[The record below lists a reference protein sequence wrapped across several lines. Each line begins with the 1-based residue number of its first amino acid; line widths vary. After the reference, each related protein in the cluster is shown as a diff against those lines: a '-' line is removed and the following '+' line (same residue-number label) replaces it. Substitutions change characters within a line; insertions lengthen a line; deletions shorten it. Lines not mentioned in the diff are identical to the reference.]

1 MGRRGRQEVFLA
13 AGTDK
18 ERVLAEAATLTGPV
32 RRRGLGVIPA
42 CFAFC
47 GAVLSAPIAP
57 ALDLGR
63 PLSQAQVDVWKTENG
78 LPQDT
83 VTSILRTREG
93 HLWFGTY
100 DGLVRFDGAR
110 FTVFDAKTTP
120 LLATGSAFA
129 LMEDR
134 HGAIWIGRSE
144 NVLKY
149 ENGAFT
155 QVLGADELGQGTVWA
170 LAEAPDGTVW
180 AGAGRGLVR
189 WTAGK
194 ATLLTKENGLPPA
207 RIRTVCVDREGAVWI
222 GTSGAGLARLQDGR
236 VTRWTMTD
244 GFPSDHIVTV
254 LADPSGGVWVAT
266 AGAGLVRIVGDGRR
280 VWTTSDGLPTDQLTA
295 LALDAAGSLW
305 IGTWGSGVCR
315 FQRGAFS
322 VLAAPPLS
330 NDKIW
335 SILPDEEGFVWV
347 GTWVGGLNRLRDR
360 SFPSYGVPEGLS
372 NDNVRSVLHG
382 RDGSVWL
389 ATAGG
394 GLNRLRDGRLE
405 VIRKADGLPSDEVSA
420 LWEDRSGTLWV
431 GTYTSGLA
439 KLQGGRIEAFGKDD
453 GLPGDDVRVVLED
466 RERTLWVATTSGVAT
481 SRDGR
486 RFERV
491 ATPEWVSLN
500 AVVCVLEDRTGAL
513 WFGTSGDGLIRR
525 DASGFRILTTRDGL
539 VSDRIAALYE
549 DEEGSLWIGSAWSG
563 INRLK
568 EGRIAAIRLE
578 NGLAEGRS
586 QVLLPD
592 RFGGLWL
599 TGNKGFQR
607 LRKSELAA
615 VADGRLDAVRPL
627 SFGLADGLRSASFA
641 SGQQPAGSIGPDGR
655 IWLPSYRGVVVVDP
669 ARIPPPPPP
678 PEIRVEEVVVDGAP
692 RVAKRALQIE
702 PRRRLIEI
710 RYAASTL
717 RPPELVKFRFRLDG
731 FDEDWIEVGTRRSAY
746 YTGLRP
752 GRYRFRVQSRV
763 GDGEWGRESEG
774 LELVLKPAFHQVW
787 WFRAPAAF
795 LVLSGVGLLFWT
807 RTARLKRRH
816 DELERLVGERTD
828 ALREANERLSEL
840 SFTDALTGIPN
851 RRRLDE
857 ALHAEWKRA
866 IRFGHPLSLVLADI
880 DFFKRYND
888 ALGHPAGDRCIVEV
902 ARVVQSNA
910 RRAGDLAARFGGEEF
925 ALLLPATSGADA
937 ATVAERTRAALEAL
951 ALPHPDG
958 ACPVVTASFGV
969 ATFVPESDGD
979 PERLL
984 ATADAAL
991 YRAKRE
997 GRNRVV
1003 GATPRG
1009 GRPPETGR
1017 SGEHPFPKP
1026 LP

>member
-1 MGRRGRQEVFLA
+1 MSRRGRREALPA
-13 AGTDK
+13 AATDE
-18 ERVLAEAATLTGPV
+18 ERVLAEAAPPVRPV
-32 RRRGLGVIPA
+32 RRRGLRAAPA
-42 CFAFC
+42 CIVLF
-47 GAVLSAPIAP
+47 GAVFIARNAP
-57 ALDLGR
+57 ALDVAR
-63 PLSQAQVDVWKTENG
+63 PLSQAQVDVWRTENG

-110 FTVFDAKTTP
+110 FTVFDGKTTP

-134 HGAIWIGRSE
+134 HGAIWVGRSE

-149 ENGAFT
+149 ESGAFT

-207 RIRTVCVDREGAVWI
+207 RLRTLCVDTDGALWI
-222 GTSGAGLARLQDGR
+222 GTSGAGLARLKDGR
-236 VTRWTMTD
+236 VTRWTAKD
-244 GFPSDHIVTV
+244 GFPSDQIVGV
-254 LADPSGGVWVAT
+254 LPDPSGGIWVAT
-266 AGAGLVRIVGDGRR
+266 AGAGLVRIVGDSRR
-280 VWTTSDGLPTDQLTA
+280 VWTTADGLPTDQLTA

-305 IGTWGSGVCR
+305 IGTWGSGICR
-315 FQRGAFS
+315 FHRGAFS

-335 SILPDEEGFVWV
+335 WMLPDEEGFVWV

-360 SFPSYGVPEGLS
+360 SFPSFGVPEGLS
-372 NDNVRSVLHG
+372 NDNVRSVLHA

-420 LWEDRSGTLWV
+420 LCEDRSGVLWV

-439 KLQGGRIEAFGKDD
+439 KLRGGRIEAFGRED
-453 GLPGDDVRVVLED
+453 GLPGDDVRVIFQD
-466 RERTLWVATTSGVAT
+466 REGTLWVATTTGVAA

-500 AVVCVLEDRTGAL
+500 AVVCMLEDRQGAL
-513 WFGTSGDGLIRR
+513 WFGTSGDGLVRR
-525 DASGFRILTTRDGL
+525 DDAGFRVLTTRDGL
-539 VSDRIAALYE
+539 VSDRIAALHE
-549 DEEGSLWIGSAWSG
+549 DDEGTLWIGSAWSG

-568 EGRIAAIRLE
+568 DGRISAIRPE
-578 NGLAEGRS
+578 NGLAEGRA
-586 QVLLPD
+586 QTLIPD
-592 RFGGLWL
+592 RSGGLWL

-607 LRKSELAA
+607 LLKKELNE
-615 VADGRLDAVRPL
+615 VADGLRKVVRPL

-641 SGQQPAGSIGPDGR
+641 SGQQPAGSVDSDGR
-655 IWLPSYRGVVVVDP
+655 IWLPSYRGIVVVDP
-669 ARIPPPPPP
+669 ARIPPPPPAP
-678 PEIRVEEVVVDGAP
+678 GARVEEVVVDGSLRTA
-692 RVAKRALQIE
+692 RRELKIE
-702 PRRRLIEI
+702 PGRRLLEI
-710 RYAASTL
+710 RYAATTL
-717 RPPELVKFRFRLDG
+717 RPPELVGFRFRLDG
-731 FDEDWIEVGTRRSAY
+731 FDDDWHQVGTRRAAY
-746 YTGLRP
+746 YTALPP

-763 GDGEWGRESEG
+763 GDGTWGQEAEP
-774 LELVLKPAFHQVW
+774 LALVLEPAFHQTS
-787 WFRAPAAF
+787 WFRLLAAF
-795 LVLSGVGLLFWT
+795 LVLGGAGLLLRN

-816 DELERLVGERTD
+816 DELERLVDERTD

-840 SFTDALTGIPN
+840 SFSDALTGIPN

-857 ALHAEWKRA
+857 ALDAEWKRA
-866 IRFGHPLSLVLADI
+866 VRFGHPLSLVLADI

-888 ALGHPAGDRCIVEV
+888 ALGHPAGDRCLVEV
-902 ARVVQSNA
+902 ARVLQANA
-910 RRAGDLAARFGGEEF
+910 RRAGDVAARFGGEEF
-925 ALLLPATSGADA
+925 ALLLPATSGTDA
-937 ATVAERTRAALEAL
+937 AVVAERTRAALEAL
-951 ALPHPDG
+951 ALPHPEG
-958 ACPVVTASFGV
+958 AAPVVTASFGV

-979 PERLL
+979 PDRLL

-1003 GATPRG
+1003 SATPRG
-1009 GRPPETGR
+1009 GRPPEAGR
-1017 SGEHPFPKP
+1017 SGEHRLPKAP
-1026 LP
+1026 

>member
-1 MGRRGRQEVFLA
+1 MSRRGSRGFLLA
-13 AGTDK
+13 AGTDE
-18 ERVLAEAATLTGPV
+18 ERVLADAATLTGPV
-32 RRRGLGVIPA
+32 RRRGQGAISA
-42 CFAFC
+42 CIALWGAALFAPY
-47 GAVLSAPIAP
+47 AS
-57 ALDLGR
+57 ALDAGR

-83 VTSILRTREG
+83 VTSLLRTREG

-110 FTVFDAKTTP
+110 FTIFDGKTTP
-120 LLATGSAFA
+120 LLAAGSAFA
-129 LMEDR
+129 LLEDR
-134 HGAIWIGRSE
+134 HGAIWVGRSE

-170 LAEAPDGTVW
+170 LAEGPDGTVW

-207 RIRTVCVDREGAVWI
+207 RLRTICVDRDGAVWI
-222 GTSGAGLARLQDGR
+222 GTSGAGLARLVDGR
-236 VTRWTMTD
+236 VTRWTAKD

-254 LADPSGGVWVAT
+254 LPDPSGGVWVAT
-266 AGAGLVRIVGDGRR
+266 AGAGLVRIVGDTRR
-280 VWTTSDGLPTDQLTA
+280 VWTTADGLPTDQLTA
-295 LALDAAGSLW
+295 LALDDAGSLW

-315 FQRGAFS
+315 FHRGAFS

-372 NDNVRSVLHG
+372 NDNVRSVLHT

-394 GLNRLRDGRLE
+394 GLNRLRDGRIE
-405 VIRKADGLPSDEVSA
+405 TIRKVDGLPSDEVSA
-420 LWEDRSGTLWV
+420 LWEDRSGALWV

-439 KLQGGRIEAFGKDD
+439 RLRGGRIETFGKGD
-453 GLPGDDVRVVLED
+453 GLPGDDVRVILED
-466 RERTLWVATTSGVAT
+466 REGTLWVATTAGVAT
-481 SRDGR
+481 SRGGR

-500 AVVCVLEDRTGAL
+500 AVVCMLEDRQGVL
-513 WFGTSGDGLIRR
+513 WFGTSGDGLVRR
-525 DASGFRILTTRDGL
+525 DAAGFRVLTTRDGL
-539 VSDRIAALYE
+539 VSDRIAALHE
-549 DEEGSLWIGSAWSG
+549 DEDGTLWIGSAWSG

-568 EGRIAAIRLE
+568 EGRITAIRPE

-607 LRKSELAA
+607 ILKKELVE
-615 VADGRLDAVRPL
+615 VAEGRLGAVHPL

-641 SGQQPAGSIGPDGR
+641 SGQQPAGSVGPDGR

-669 ARIPPPPPP
+669 AQVPPPPPP
-678 PEIRVEEVVVDGAP
+678 PGARVEEVVVDGSLRIA
-692 RVAKRALQIE
+692 RRELQVE
-702 PRRRLIEI
+702 PGRRLVEI

-717 RPPELVKFRFRLDG
+717 RPPELVRFRFRLDG
-731 FDEDWIEVGTRRSAY
+731 FDEDWVEVGTRRAAY
-746 YTGLRP
+746 YTGLPP

-763 GDGEWGRESEG
+763 GEGEWGRESEG
-774 LELVLKPAFHQVW
+774 LELVLRPAFHQVW
-787 WFRAPAAF
+787 WIRA
-795 LVLSGVGLLFWT
+795 LVALLALSGVALFFRS

-816 DELERLVGERTD
+816 DELEKLVGERTE

-840 SFTDALTGIPN
+840 SFSDALTGIPN
-851 RRRLDE
+851 RRRFDE
-857 ALHAEWKRA
+857 ALEAEWKRA
-866 IRFGHPLSLVLADI
+866 VRFGHPLSLVLADI

-888 ALGHPAGDRCIVEV
+888 TLGHPAGDRCIVQV
-902 ARVVQSNA
+902 ARVLQTNA

-925 ALLLPATSGADA
+925 ALLLPATGGPDA
-937 ATVAERTRAALEAL
+937 ALVAERTRAALEAL
-951 ALPHPDG
+951 AMPHPDG
-958 ACPVVTASFGV
+958 AAPVVTASFGV

-979 PERLL
+979 PERLV

-991 YRAKRE
+991 YRAKRA

-1003 GATPRG
+1003 NATPRG
-1009 GRPPETGR
+1009 GRPPEAGR
-1017 SGEHPFPKP
+1017 SGENRLPKTP
-1026 LP
+1026 L

>member
-1 MGRRGRQEVFLA
+1 MDRRGSRETFLG
-13 AGTDK
+13 AGTDE
-18 ERVLAEAATLTGPV
+18 ERVLAAAETPRGPV
-32 RRRGLGVIPA
+32 WRVGRGTVPA
-42 CFAFC
+42 CVALL
-47 GAVLSAPIAP
+47 GALVLAPRAS
-57 ALDLGR
+57 ALDAGR
-63 PLSQAQVDVWKTENG
+63 PLSQAQVDVWRTENG

-110 FTVFDAKTTP
+110 FTVFDGKTTP

-134 HGAIWIGRSE
+134 HGAIWVGRSE

-170 LAEAPDGTVW
+170 LAEGADGTVW

-189 WTAGK
+189 FTAGK

-207 RIRTVCVDREGAVWI
+207 RLRTVCVDREGAVWI
-222 GTSGAGLARLQDGR
+222 GTSGAGLARLRDGR

-244 GFPSDHIVTV
+244 GFPSDHVVTV
-254 LADPSGGVWVAT
+254 IADPSGGVWVAT
-266 AGAGLVRIVGDGRR
+266 AGAGLVRIVGDSRR
-280 VWTTSDGLPTDQLTA
+280 VWTPSDGLPTDQLTA

-315 FQRGAFS
+315 FRDGAFS

-360 SFPSYGVPEGLS
+360 SFPSYGEPEGLS
-372 NDNVRSVLHG
+372 NDNVRSVLHA
-382 RDGSVWL
+382 RDGSVWI

-394 GLNRLRDGRLE
+394 GLNRFREGRFE
-405 VIRKADGLPSDEVSA
+405 VFRKADGLPSDEVSA
-420 LWEDRSGTLWV
+420 LREDRSGALWV

-439 KLQGGRIEAFGKDD
+439 RLRGGRIEAFGKDD
-453 GLPGDDVRVVLED
+453 GLPGDDVRVILED
-466 RERTLWVATTSGVAT
+466 REGTLWVATTTGVAT

-491 ATPEWVSLN
+491 STPEWVSLN
-500 AVVCVLEDRTGAL
+500 AVVSMLEDRGGAI
-513 WFGTSGDGLIRR
+513 WYGTSGDGLIRR
-525 DASGFRILTTRDGL
+525 DASGFRVLTTRDGL
-539 VSDRIAALYE
+539 VSDRIAALHE
-549 DEEGSLWIGSAWSG
+549 DEDGVLWIGSAWSG

-568 EGRIAAIRLE
+568 DGRLTSIRPE
-578 NGLAEGRS
+578 AGLAEGRV
-586 QVLLPD
+586 QTLIPD
-592 RFGGLWL
+592 RFGALWL

-607 LRKSELAA
+607 ILKRELNE
-615 VADGRLDAVRPL
+615 VADGLRGAVRPL

-641 SGQQPAGSIGPDGR
+641 SGQQPAGSVGPDGK

-678 PEIRVEEVVVDGAP
+678 PGARVEEVVVDGGL
-692 RVAKRALQIE
+692 RVARRELQIE
-702 PRRRLIEI
+702 PGRRLLEV
-710 RYAASTL
+710 RYAATTL
-717 RPPELVKFRFRLDG
+717 RPPELVGFRFRLDG
-731 FDEDWIEVGTRRSAY
+731 FDDDWHEVGTRRSAY
-746 YTGLRP
+746 YTALPP

-763 GDGEWGRESEG
+763 GDGAWGQEAEPLS
-774 LELVLKPAFHQVW
+774 LVLEPAIHQTA
-787 WFRAPAAF
+787 WFRALAVLLLLSAAAL
-795 LVLSGVGLLFWT
+795 LVRQ
-807 RTARLKRRH
+807 RTVRLKQRH
-816 DELERLVGERTD
+816 AELERLVGERTE
-828 ALREANERLSEL
+828 ALREANERLSDL
-840 SFTDALTGIPN
+840 SFSDALTGIAN

-857 ALHAEWKRA
+857 TLDAEWKRA

-888 ALGHPAGDRCIVEV
+888 ALGHPAGDRCLVEV
-902 ARVVQSNA
+902 ARVLQANA
-910 RRAGDLAARFGGEEF
+910 RRAGDVAARFGGEEF

-937 ATVAERTRAALEAL
+937 TVVAERTRAALEEL
-951 ALPHPDG
+951 AMPHPDG
-958 ACPVVTASFGV
+958 ATPVVTASFGV

-991 YRAKRE
+991 YRAKRD

-1003 GATPRG
+1003 SATPRG
-1009 GRPPETGR
+1009 GRSPETGR
-1017 SGEHPFPKP
+1017 SGEHRLPKTTG
-1026 LP
+1026 

>member
-1 MGRRGRQEVFLA
+1 MCRHGSRGFFLA
-13 AGTDK
+13 AGTNE
-18 ERVLAEAATLTGPV
+18 ERVLAEAVTLTGPV
-32 RRRGLGVIPA
+32 RKRGRGAILA
-42 CFAFC
+42 CIALL
-47 GAVLSAPIAP
+47 GAVFFAPGAP
-57 ALDLGR
+57 ALDARR

-83 VTSILRTREG
+83 VTAILRTREG

-110 FTVFDAKTTP
+110 FTIFDGKTTS
-120 LLATGSAFA
+120 LLAAGSAFA
-129 LMEDR
+129 LLEDR
-134 HGAIWIGRSE
+134 QGAIWVGRSE

-194 ATLLTKENGLPPA
+194 ATLLTKENGLPPG
-207 RIRTVCVDREGAVWI
+207 RLRTICVDRDGALWI
-222 GTSGAGLARLQDGR
+222 GTTGAGIARLEDGR
-236 VTRWTMTD
+236 VTRWTAKD

-254 LADPSGGVWVAT
+254 LPDPSGGVWVAT
-266 AGAGLVRIVGDGRR
+266 AGAGLVRIVGDTRR
-280 VWTTSDGLPTDQLTA
+280 VWTTADGLPTDQLTA

-305 IGTWGSGVCR
+305 IGTWGSGICR
-315 FQRGAFS
+315 FRGGTFS
-322 VLAAPPLS
+322 FLASPPLS

-372 NDNVRSVLHG
+372 NDNVRSVLHS

-405 VIRKADGLPSDEVSA
+405 AIRKSDGLPSDEVSA
-420 LWEDRSGTLWV
+420 LCEDRSGALWV
-431 GTYTSGLA
+431 GTFTSGLVR
-439 KLQGGRIEAFGKDD
+439 LRNGRIETFGKGD
-453 GLPGDDVRVVLED
+453 GLPGDDVRVIHED
-466 RERTLWVATTSGVAT
+466 REGTLWVATTAGVAT

-491 ATPEWVSLN
+491 STPEWVSLN
-500 AVVCVLEDRTGAL
+500 AVVCLLEDRQGVL
-513 WFGTSGDGLIRR
+513 WFGTSGDGLVRR
-525 DASGFRILTTRDGL
+525 DATGFRVLTTRDGL
-539 VSDRIAALYE
+539 ASDRIAALHE

-568 EGRIAAIRLE
+568 DGRITAIRLE
-578 NGLAEGRS
+578 DGLAEGRA
-586 QVLLPD
+586 QTLIPD

-607 LRKSELAA
+607 ILKAELSA
-615 VADGRLDAVRPL
+615 VAEGRSRTVRPL

-641 SGQQPAGSIGPDGR
+641 SGQQPAGSVGPDGR

-669 ARIPPPPPP
+669 AKLPPPPPP
-678 PEIRVEEVVVDGAP
+678 PGVRVDEVVVDGTIRPAQREFQVAP
-692 RVAKRALQIE
+692 G
-702 PRRRLIEI
+702 RRLLEI
-710 RYAASTL
+710 RYAATTL
-717 RPPELVKFRFRLDG
+717 RPPELVRFRFRLDG
-731 FDEDWIEVGTRRSAY
+731 FDEAWVEVGMRRSAY
-746 YTGLRP
+746 YTGLPP

-763 GDGEWGRESEG
+763 GDGVWGKEEEG
-774 LELVLKPAFHQVW
+774 LALVMKPAFHQTT
-787 WFRAPAAF
+787 WFRVLAAL
-795 LVLSGVGLLFWT
+795 LVLSGTALLLRR
-807 RTARLKRRH
+807 RTDRLKQRH
-816 DELERLVGERTD
+816 DELEKLVRERTD

-840 SFTDALTGIPN
+840 SFSDALTGIPN

-857 ALHAEWKRA
+857 ALIAEWKRA

-888 ALGHPAGDRCIVEV
+888 ALGHPAGDRCLVEV
-902 ARVVQSNA
+902 ARVLQGNA
-910 RRAGDLAARFGGEEF
+910 RRAGDVAARFGGEEF
-925 ALLLPATSGADA
+925 ALLLPATSGTDA
-937 ATVAERTRAALEAL
+937 AIVAERARAAVEAL
-951 ALPHPDG
+951 ALPHPEG
-958 ACPVVTASFGV
+958 VVRVVTASFGV

-991 YRAKRE
+991 YRAKRD

-1003 GATPRG
+1003 SATPRG
-1009 GRPPETGR
+1009 GRPPEAGR
-1017 SGEHPFPKP
+1017 SGEHPLPKAP
-1026 LP
+1026 